1 MDKKEENT
9 STIAPSNFRSVII
22 DFTNDLTT
30 TFPEYSSLWSKW
42 SDKNISDQEIQ
53 HLFEFCITTYPER
66 FFDILYQNEDIFNSE
81 TGINTQFL
89 PNVDFKVLFSCSDI
103 SNQTKK
109 AIWKY
114 LQLILFT
121 IVGEVKDKNNF
132 GESANLFDGIDENEL
147 HTKLNETISSIS
159 DFFSNIGGSSDKETE
174 NESDST
180 KKQGGDSHENDESFK
195 MPNQEDFAKS
205 FDFKDFAS
213 KMPNMEN
220 IQDNLKNLFEGK
232 IGSLAKEMAEEISG
246 EFQDLLGEDM
256 NGIRNTSDV
265 MKKLM
270 KDPKKIMGL
279 MKKIGSKLDT
289 KLNSGEISREEIMK
303 EATSLF
309 GKMKEM
315 GGNDGMNEMFKNLA
329 KGMGM
334 GGLGKN
340 MRMDTNALERMTK
353 QQEMRERM
361 RRKMEMKKQ
370 EQPAAGYKI
379 DSTNIPNNLVF
390 KLHGE
395 DVQEKSFIHPD
406 ILKEIETQQEEEK
419 IKKTSDTSKS
429 NNNNNN
435 KKKKKNKGKK

>member
-1 MDKKEENT
+1 MDKKEEKT
-9 STIAPSNFRSVII
+9 STIAPSNFRSVIV

-42 SDKNISDQEIQ
+42 SDKNTSEQEIQ

-159 DFFSNIGGSSDKETE
+159 DFFTNIGGISDKETE

-195 MPNQEDFAKS
+195 MPNPEDFAKS

-256 NGIRNTSDV
+256 NDIRNTSDV

-315 GGNDGMNEMFKNLA
+315 GGNDDMNEMFKNLA

-340 MRMDTNALERMTK
+340 MRMDTNAMDRMTK

-390 KLHGE
+390 KLDGE

-419 IKKTSDTSKS
+419 IKKTSDASKS
-429 NNNNNN
+429 NN

>member
-1 MDKKEENT
+1 MDKKEEKT

-22 DFTNDLTT
+22 DFTNDLTN
-30 TFPEYSSLWSKW
+30 TFPEYAFLWSKW
-42 SDKNISDQEIQ
+42 CDKNISEQEIQ
-53 HLFEFCITTYPER
+53 NLFEFCITTYPER
-66 FFDILYQNEDIFNSE
+66 FFDILYQNENIFSTE

-159 DFFSNIGGSSDKETE
+159 DFFSNIGSSSDKET
-174 NESDST
+174 DST
-180 KKQGGDSHENDESFK
+180 KKQGGDFHETSEKDESFK
-195 MPNQEDFAKS
+195 MPNPEDFSKS

-256 NGIRNTSDV
+256 NDIRNTSDV

-315 GGNDGMNEMFKNLA
+315 GGNDDMNEMFKNLA

-370 EQPAAGYKI
+370 EKPAAGYKI
-379 DSTNIPNNLVF
+379 DSTNNPNNLVF
-390 KLHGE
+390 KLDGE

-406 ILKEIETQQEEEK
+406 ILKEIETQQEQEK
-419 IKKTSDTSKS
+419 IKKTTDASKS
-429 NNNNNN
+429 NNNN